1 MSAASRPTLR
11 IRGADDMHHHL
22 RDGAAL
28 GLTVPQASAQFRRVI
43 VMPNL
48 VPPVTTAALAI
59 AYRERILQH
68 VPVGRAFEPLMTLY
82 MTDGTTP
89 AIIREAK
96 ASGVVF
102 AVKYYPAGAT
112 TNSDSGVTKIEN
124 IYPVLETMAEIGMP
138 LLVHGEVTDQAVD
151 IFDREAEFIRTVLV
165 PLIARFP
172 TLKLVMEHITTAD
185 AVAFVAQAPANVAAT
200 ITCHHLLYNRNAI
213 FQGGLRPHKY
223 CLPVL
228 KRETHRLALLDA
240 VKSGNPKFFLGTD
253 SAPHIVDKKHSG
265 CGCAGIHTAHAALEL
280 YAEAFESIGSL
291 DKFEAFCSVYGA
303 TFYGLPLNE
312 GPSVELV
319 PKTWTVPASY
329 PFESSQVVPLR
340 AGESIAWKRLD
351 A

>member
-1 MSAASRPTLR
+1 MSASRPTLR

-28 GLTVPQASAQFRRVI
+28 ALTVPQAAAQFRRAI
-43 VMPNL
+43 AMPNL
-48 VPPVTTAALAI
+48 VPPVTTTALAI
-59 AYRERILQH
+59 AYRERILKH
-68 VPVGRAFEPLMTLY
+68 VPAGRSFEPLMTLY

-124 IYPVLETMAEIGMP
+124 IYPALEAMAEVGMP
-138 LLVHGEVTDQAVD
+138 LLVHGEVTDQTVD
-151 IFDREAEFIRTVLV
+151 IFDREAVFIHTVLV

-172 TLKLVMEHITTAD
+172 ALKIVMEHITTAD

-228 KRETHRLALLDA
+228 KRETHRQALLEA

-253 SAPHIVDKKHSG
+253 SAPHIVDKKHSS

-280 YAEAFESIGSL
+280 YAEAFEAVGSL
-291 DKFEAFCSVYGA
+291 DKFEAFCSVHGA
-303 TFYGLPLNE
+303 TFYDLPLNE
-312 GPSVELV
+312 GPPVELV
-319 PKTWTVPASY
+319 PTTWTVPASY

-340 AGESIAWKRLD
+340 AGETISWKKLD
-351 A
+351 N

>member
-200 ITCHHLLYNRNAI
+200 ITCHHLLYNRNDIHYSPKTCGCIAI

-265 CGCAGIHTAHAALEL
+265 C
-280 YAEAFESIGSL
+280 
-291 DKFEAFCSVYGA
+291 
-303 TFYGLPLNE
+303 
-312 GPSVELV
+312 
-319 PKTWTVPASY
+319 ASY

>member
-59 AYRERILQH
+59 AYRER
-68 VPVGRAFEPLMTLY
+68 RAFEPLMTLY

-265 CGCAGIHTAHAALEL
+265 CGMYLRCVLLIPTHIV
-280 YAEAFESIGSL
+280 FFKPSL
-291 DKFEAFCSVYGA
+291 SSV
-303 TFYGLPLNE
+303 FLKIDLH
-312 GPSVELV
+312 S
-319 PKTWTVPASY
+319 
-329 PFESSQVVPLR
+329 
-340 AGESIAWKRLD
+340 
-351 A
+351 

>member
-1 MSAASRPTLR
+1 MSSSRTTLR
-11 IRGADDMHHHL
+11 IRAADDMHHHL

-28 GLTVPQASAQFRRVI
+28 ALTVPQASAQFRRAI
-43 VMPNL
+43 AMPNL
-48 VPPVTTAALAI
+48 VPPVTTAEMAV
-59 AYRERILQH
+59 AYRERILKH
-68 VPVGRAFEPLMTLY
+68 VPAGRVFEPLMTLY
-82 MTDGTTP
+82 MTDHTTP
-89 AIIREAK
+89 EIIRAAK

-124 IYPVLETMAEIGMP
+124 IYPVLETMSEIGMP
-138 LLVHGEVTDQAVD
+138 LLVHGEVTDQSVD
-151 IFDREAEFIRTVLV
+151 IFDREAAFINAVLV

-172 TLKLVMEHITTAD
+172 RLKLVMEHITTAD
-185 AVAFVAQAPANVAAT
+185 AVAFVTQAPANVAAT

-280 YAEAFESIGSL
+280 YAEAFEAAGCL
-291 DKFEAFCSVYGA
+291 QHFESFCSVNGA
-303 TFYGLPLNE
+303 TFYGLPLNDGTAVLE
-312 GPSVELV
+312 PT
-319 PKTWTVPASY
+319 TWTVPETY
-329 PFESSQVVPLR
+329 PFDTSRLVPLR
-340 AGESIAWKRLD
+340 AGETIAWQKQ
-351 A
+351 